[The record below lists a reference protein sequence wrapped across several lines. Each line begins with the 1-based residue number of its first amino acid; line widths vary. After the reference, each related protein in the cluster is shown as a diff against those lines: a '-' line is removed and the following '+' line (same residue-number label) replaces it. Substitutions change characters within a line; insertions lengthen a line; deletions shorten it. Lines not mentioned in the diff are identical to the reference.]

1 MPLES
6 IDHAS
11 LLAHVTAD
19 VPLGTLEAELRKS
32 GYTLALAALP
42 GPMPVGAWL
51 ASGAKGSPPW
61 WQDPVDQLIAGF
73 DATLSDGRSFHV
85 NPVPRRAVGP
95 DLFALVFGVEGAIA
109 KLYRV
114 WLRIHKVGV
123 ERPTTAAFTPP
134 SAVLSESESD
144 AEANLWREIREV
156 LATRYS
162 QLP

>member
-6 IDHAS
+6 IDHVS

-19 VPLGTLEAELRKS
+19 VPLDTLEAELHKS
-32 GYTLALAALP
+32 GYTLALATTP

-61 WQDPVDQLIAGF
+61 WHDPVDQLVAGF

-95 DLFALVFGVEGAIA
+95 DLFALVFGAQSAIA
-109 KLYRV
+109 KLDRV

-134 SAVLSESESD
+134 PAVLDASESD
-144 AEANLWREIREV
+144 AEAKLWREIRDV
-156 LATRYS
+156 LAA
-162 QLP
+162 Q